1 MHPLQRLFAPGAAH
15 DAGGSGWFVPAVH
28 RKADVA
34 FFGMYRVMLPAYG
47 AGPYLPAIVLERPVY
62 VREMADGLY
71 SPLAY
76 LLYKVKPAPML
87 NQVLPGYTQ
96 ELVALKNV
104 GYYQCYSGSMPQSW
118 LRCR

>member
-1 MHPLQRLFAPGAAH
+1 MVRACKTVAPPPASMPL
-15 DAGGSGWFVPAVH
+15 PAVN

-76 LLYKVKPAPML
+76 LLYKVRPAAML
-87 NQVLPGYTQ
+87 NQLLPGYTQ
-96 ELVALKNV
+96 ELVALED
-104 GYYQCYSGSMPQSW
+104 GGSHQCYMAQRLSPG
-118 LRCR
+118 CVADD